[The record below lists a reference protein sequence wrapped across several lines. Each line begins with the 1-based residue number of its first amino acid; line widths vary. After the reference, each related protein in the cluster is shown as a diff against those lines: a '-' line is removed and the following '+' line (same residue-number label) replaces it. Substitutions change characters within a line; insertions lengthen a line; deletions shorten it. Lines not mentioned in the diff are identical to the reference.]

1 VTSQQQIQIASISLP
16 NYLKRTPWD
25 ERALGM
31 ETFEVTDSSDAA
43 LRSIA
48 KTKHPGHYTVKVDSL
63 ASKQALHTYG
73 FYYCDTLIEPFCRQG
88 CLVEFRNAEVSLS
101 RDIDLSQI
109 RAICDGAFVHGRFHR
124 DFNIDRRLA
133 DRRYSLWLED
143 LHQTNSVFGLKYHDE
158 LVGFWAFSS
167 DRILLHAL
175 AEAYRGKGLSKY
187 FWSLACQALFDQGAS
202 EISSSI
208 SVSNSAAINLYISLG
223 FKFRNQRDIYH
234 LLIE

>member
-1 VTSQQQIQIASISLP
+1 MNSQQQIQIASIPLP
-16 NYLKRTPWD
+16 SYLKRTPWD
-25 ERALGM
+25 ERALGI
-31 ETFEVTDSSDAA
+31 ETFEVTDSSDAV

-48 KTKHPGHYTVKVDSL
+48 KASYPGHYTVKVDSL

-73 FYYCDTLIEPFCRQG
+73 FYYCDTLIEPFCPQG
-88 CLVEFRNAEVSLS
+88 CLVELRKPGVSLS
-101 RDIDLSQI
+101 RAVDLNQI
-109 RAICDGAFVHGRFHR
+109 RAICNGAFVHGRFHR
-124 DFNIDRRLA
+124 DFNIDRHLA

-143 LHQTNSVFGLKYHDE
+143 LHRTNAVFGLQYHND
-158 LVGFWAFSS
+158 LAGFWAFSS

-175 AEAYRGKGLSKY
+175 AESYRGQGLSKY

-202 EISSSI
+202 EVSSSI

-234 LLIE
+234 LLIP